1 MTKIG
6 LAGVGRMGS
15 GMLTNMR
22 KGGIDAVGFDIRPA
36 STFPNLPVS
45 NDADNFAQG
54 LTTLIT
60 VVRDTAQTDEVLF
73 GAQGFVTRATQLD
86 TIIVSSTLSPKYV
99 RALRDR
105 IPTHINLI
113 DAPMSGAQVGAIEG
127 TLAFMIG
134 GDDAPITAAWPLFEA
149 MGTSLHRMGEFGDGI
164 QAKVLNNLLCASHTV
179 MTRLI
184 LDWATEA
191 DLDHTKLLALV
202 GKATGQNWFASRFEQ
217 IEFARQGYEPSNTI
231 AILEKDVA
239 AALDAAPNGAYTAL
253 PELLKQMLHDLEPM
267 R

>member
-6 LAGVGRMGS
+6 LAGVGRMGG

-22 KGGIDAVGFDIRPA
+22 TNGIDAVGFDIRPA
-36 STFPNLPVS
+36 SEFGNLPVS
-45 NDADNFAQG
+45 NDADDFAGG

-60 VVRDTAQTDEVLF
+60 VVRDTVQTDEVLF
-73 GAQGFVTRATQLD
+73 GPQGFVLRATDLE
-86 TIIVSSTLSPKYV
+86 TIIVCSTLSPKYV
-99 RALRDR
+99 RALRER
-105 IPTHINLI
+105 IPDHINLI

-127 TLAFMIG
+127 TLAFMVG
-134 GDDAPITAAWPLFEA
+134 GEDAAVSAAWPLFEA
-149 MGTSLHRMGEFGDGI
+149 MGSNVHRMGGFGDGI

-184 LDWATEA
+184 LDWATDA
-191 DLDHTKLLALV
+191 DLDHGKLLALIE
-202 GKATGQNWFASRFEQ
+202 KATGQNWFASRFDQ
-217 IEFARQGYEPSNTI
+217 IEFARQGYEAGNTI

-239 AALDAAPNGAYTAL
+239 AALDAAPEAANTAL